1 MAGPT
6 DETPAPPVRTDWRDD
21 PAHLGER
28 LRTAID
34 GARRSARPFALL
46 CTAVRRLDTVVAA
59 LGHAAGRMLLAR
71 LAERLREGLGEHETL
86 APLAGDRL
94 AVLAEGPAAANPWA
108 LAERLQA
115 LAGGPLRID
124 GAEVLVDLVVG
135 IVAGNPR
142 HATPQDVLDDALTA
156 LAWARTAR
164 GEPIV
169 SYDDGRRRPA
179 EETLK
184 LESDLRRALAA
195 EEFHIQV
202 QPIVF
207 LESGRIASW
216 EALARWRHPLRGTV
230 SPADFIPVA
239 EQSGLVVPIG
249 WQVLRRAC
257 AWAAGSTRRRRAGQV
272 PISVNLSPRQVAEPD
287 LVDRVRDALSTT
299 GLEPRHLKLEITETS
314 LMEDSRRG
322 ADALAALRTLGVA
335 VCLDDFG
342 TGYSSL
348 HYLHRFPLQ
357 DLKIDRSFVSE
368 VDRNPR
374 NAAILS
380 TIVTLG
386 HGLGMDV
393 VAEGIETEE
402 QLAAVR
408 RLGCDHGQGFLFSR
422 PVDLD
427 AADALDPIAS
437 LAPQS

>member
-1 MAGPT
+1 MTGT
-6 DETPAPPVRTDWRDD
+6 TRETTEPHALTAWHDD
-21 PAHLGER
+21 PEHLRDR
-28 LRTAID
+28 LHAALENFRQ
-34 GARRSARPFALL
+34 SSRPFVLL
-46 CTAVRRLDTVVAA
+46 CAAVRRLDTVVAA
-59 LGHAAGRMLLAR
+59 LGHAAGRTLVGR
-71 LAERLREGLGEHETL
+71 LAQRLRQGLEEDETL
-86 APLAGDRL
+86 APLACDRL
-94 AVLAEGPAAANPWA
+94 AVLAEGPAAAHPWA

-115 LAGGPLRID
+115 LAAGPLRLD
-124 GAEVLVDLVVG
+124 GAEVLAELVVG
-135 IVAGNPR
+135 FAAGSAR
-142 HATPQDVLDDALTA
+142 HAAPDDVLDDALTA
-156 LAWARTAR
+156 LAWARTAPR
-164 GEPIV
+164 EPIV
-169 SYDDGRRRPA
+169 PYDAGRHRPA
-179 EETLK
+179 EVTLK

-195 EEFHIQV
+195 EEFQIQV

-216 EALARWRHPLRGTV
+216 EALARWHHPVRGVV
-230 SPADFIPVA
+230 SPAEFIPVA

-257 AWAAGSTRRRRAGQV
+257 AWAAGSPRRRRPGQV

-287 LVDRVRDALSTT
+287 LVARVREALATS

-314 LMEDSRRG
+314 LMEDSRHG
-322 ADALAALRTLGVA
+322 AEVLAALRALDVA
-335 VCLDDFG
+335 VSLDDFG

-348 HYLHRFPLQ
+348 NYLHRFPLQ
-357 DLKIDRSFVSE
+357 DLKIDRSFVSD
-368 VDRNPR
+368 VARDPR

-380 TIVTLG
+380 TMVTLG

-408 RLGCDHGQGFLFSR
+408 RLGCDHGQGYLFSR
-422 PVDLD
+422 PIDLD